1 MTKRLDRETA
11 KTIFEKMA
19 LIRAGEDRIMRG
31 LSAGELAFGFY
42 PVRGQEAIAA
52 TVGTVLR
59 EDDQITTTYRCFH
72 DVIAKG
78 VPMPQVMAEMMGK
91 ATGTSKGKGG
101 PMHLADPRRGLM
113 LTTGIVGGGAPIAVG
128 LALAAVLDGSERVVV
143 ATFGDG
149 STSIG
154 ATHES
159 MNLAALW
166 DLPLIFLCQNNGFGE
181 HTPFREYTRTGELS
195 SRASGYGML
204 GLTVDGGS
212 VSELHA
218 VLTDAVGRA
227 RNGLGP
233 TFIEARTRRVYGHT
247 FGADQPYRTAE
258 DLERAKAAEPV
269 GPYRQWLL
277 DEKLADEDWVANVE
291 AKAAQVADEAV
302 AFAKDSPPT
311 DSTERMTDVFATSQ
325 EA

>member
-1 MTKRLDRETA
+1 MTKKLDRETA
-11 KTIFEKMA
+11 RTIFEKMA

-52 TVGTVLR
+52 TVGAVLR
-59 EDDQITTTYRCFH
+59 QDDQITTTYRCFH

-78 VPMPQVMAEMMGK
+78 VPMPQVLAEMMGK

-128 LALAAVLDGSERVVV
+128 LALASALDGASRVVV

-154 ATHES
+154 ATHEA

-181 HTPFREYTRTGELS
+181 HTPLREYTSAEALS
-195 SRASGYGML
+195 SRAAGYGMP
-204 GLTVDGGS
+204 GVTVDGGQ
-212 VSELHA
+212 VPELHEALTEA
-218 VLTDAVGRA
+218 VQRA

-233 TFIEARTRRVYGHT
+233 TFIEARTRRIYGHT

-258 DLERAKAAEPV
+258 DLEQAQAAEPL
-269 GPYRQWLL
+269 GPYRQWLI
-277 DEKLADEDWVANVE
+277 DEKFADDGWLAEVE
-291 AKAAQVADEAV
+291 ARAAQVADEAV
-302 AFAKDSPPT
+302 AFAKESPPAA
-311 DSTERMTDVFATSQ
+311 SSERLTDVFATSQ